1 MPLFFNYSGSSVS
14 FLQSAPAWKPHPKK
28 IVSSWVDTQHICK
41 NLRCWTIGLVY
52 HMSFHCGLTDCRC
65 QCPLLVKSCPVP
77 VKQLKPNQNYHQSPW
92 APLCLFDPLRA
103 RRDAQS
109 SHHAEGR
116 VGRQRAKP
124 LLILV
129 GDFAG
134 CFFLQSWTS
143 FMSFAFSRDYRK
155 IYLYFY
161 LYLYLSCLLY
171 I

>member
-1 MPLFFNYSGSSVS
+1 
-14 FLQSAPAWKPHPKK
+14 
-28 IVSSWVDTQHICK
+28 
-41 NLRCWTIGLVY
+41 
-52 HMSFHCGLTDCRC
+52 MSFHCGLTDCRC

-134 CFFLQSWTS
+134 CFFYNHGLHSCHLHFPGIIERYIYISTYTYIYHVYYIYRHGVFTIKHGGRTIGPGKNEILQANL
-143 FMSFAFSRDYRK
+143 M
-155 IYLYFY
+155 IN
-161 LYLYLSCLLY
+161 
-171 I
+171 